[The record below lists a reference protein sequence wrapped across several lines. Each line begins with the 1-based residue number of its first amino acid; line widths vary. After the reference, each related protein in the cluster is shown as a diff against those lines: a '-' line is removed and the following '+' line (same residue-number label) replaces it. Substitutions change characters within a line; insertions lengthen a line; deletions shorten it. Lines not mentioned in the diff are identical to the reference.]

1 MSLAAP
7 NNTSLIQRLSFT
19 LWGAFLTLLLSLSV
33 LGFASLRLLADR
45 VVPLAIQ
52 QWAQMKAQANERL
65 FVQADASVR
74 RLRSTLVQRLD
85 DAPPGTAKRFDRLFA
100 RSPDGLW
107 RVRPERLDTVNA
119 PTLYLHNGPH
129 GLSESARLRAVVSYE
144 LLREQGPAL
153 VPPFFSV
160 YMDFVENGL
169 MVYARGID
177 WGGNANAQA
186 SNADYPTMLGAD
198 PRRNPERKVFWTPV
212 YLDNQAHTWMVSV
225 IAPLDW
231 QGHWVGTVGHD
242 VAIQTLIDSVAPPRP
257 GAAVQQLIINRQGD
271 LIALPQLR
279 ERIADA
285 HGQLRIAR
293 LK

>member
-129 GLSESARLRAVVSYE
+129 GLSESARLRAVV
-144 LLREQGPAL
+144 
-153 VPPFFSV
+153 
-160 YMDFVENGL
+160 
-169 MVYARGID
+169 
-177 WGGNANAQA
+177 
-186 SNADYPTMLGAD
+186 
-198 PRRNPERKVFWTPV
+198 
-212 YLDNQAHTWMVSV
+212 
-225 IAPLDW
+225 
-231 QGHWVGTVGHD
+231 
-242 VAIQTLIDSVAPPRP
+242 
-257 GAAVQQLIINRQGD
+257 
-271 LIALPQLR
+271 
-279 ERIADA
+279 
-285 HGQLRIAR
+285 
-293 LK
+293 